1 MPQQIAL
8 STGEGER
15 SHPLSCI
22 ELHGAFDAR
31 AARDVL
37 ELLQRQVNVDHVLL
51 DFGKVTTFQ
60 DFALDL
66 LVQGVSRMPELHL
79 STRGIPGH
87 PARVL
92 QYLNIDPH
100 TLAPTR
106 RSMRCPA
113 CFPTRDHR
121 DLDD

>member
-1 MPQQIAL
+1 MPQTAPI
-8 STGEGER
+8 TGEGER
-15 SHPLSCI
+15 RHPLSCI
-22 ELHGAFDAR
+22 ELHGTFDAR
-31 AARDVL
+31 AARDIL
-37 ELLQRQVNVDHVLL
+37 ERLERLARDGHVLL
-51 DFGKVTTFQ
+51 DFGKVSTFQ

-66 LVQGVSRMPELHL
+66 LVQGVSRMPELHVR
-79 STRGIPGH
+79 TRGIPGH

-100 TLAPTR
+100 TLAPAR

-113 CFPTRDHR
+113 CFPAHDHR

>member
-1 MPQQIAL
+1 MPQTAH

-15 SHPLSCI
+15 IHPLSCI
-22 ELHGAFDAR
+22 ELQGAFDAR
-31 AARDVL
+31 AVREIL
-37 ELLQRQVNVDHVLL
+37 ERLQRLASMGPVLL
-51 DFGKVTTFQ
+51 DFGKVSTFQ

-66 LVQGVSRMPELHL
+66 LVQGLSGMPELHL
-79 STRGIPGH
+79 RTRGIPGH

-106 RSMRCPA
+106 RGMRCPA
-113 CFPTRDHR
+113 CFPAHDHR

>member
-1 MPQQIAL
+1 MSQTAP
-8 STGEGER
+8 STREGER

-22 ELHGAFDAR
+22 ELQGAFDAR
-31 AARDVL
+31 AVREVL
-37 ELLQRQVNVDHVLL
+37 ELLQHQASVGQVLL
-51 DFGKVTTFQ
+51 DFGKVSTFQ

-66 LVQGVSRMPELHL
+66 LVQGVSRMPELHVR
-79 STRGIPGH
+79 TRGIPGH

-100 TLAPTR
+100 TLAPAR
-106 RSMRCPA
+106 HSLRCPA
-113 CFPTRDHR
+113 CFPARDDR

>member
-1 MPQQIAL
+1 MSQTAP

-15 SHPLSCI
+15 SHPLSSI
-22 ELHGAFDAR
+22 ELQGAFDAR

-37 ELLQRQVNVDHVLL
+37 ELLQRQASVGQVLL
-51 DFGKVTTFQ
+51 DFGKVSTFQ

-66 LVQGVSRMPELHL
+66 LVQGVSRMPELHVR
-79 STRGIPGH
+79 TRGIPGH

-100 TLAPTR
+100 TLAPAHR
-106 RSMRCPA
+106 GMRCPA
-113 CFPTRDHR
+113 CFPPRDDR